1 LIETIN
7 DPNSKDSTIVP
18 CEKQDGKIKKKKTRK
33 ESRIYLPSKQER
45 CWTPDEMIRF
55 NQKTKHRSWER
66 FKKFGEG
73 NWEELLLVEV
83 GSKGILNFGYA
94 LNFWSRER
102 GGEIGIN
109 NETTIFI

>member
-1 LIETIN
+1 
-7 DPNSKDSTIVP
+7 
-18 CEKQDGKIKKKKTRK
+18 
-33 ESRIYLPSKQER
+33 
-45 CWTPDEMIRF
+45 MIRF

-109 NETTIFI
+109 NEINNEIAKQFAFNLSLMN